1 MFGLGTVKSIFTILQ
16 SENSPWQVAG
26 GVAIGLFMGFS
37 PFNGPQNYLLML
49 LLFFTNVN
57 VASATLA
64 TALFSGVAALLDPVA
79 HKLGYSLLVS
89 NESLTPFWT
98 ALYNLP
104 IVPFTRFNNTVVLGS
119 FVLALIL
126 VVPVVLLTRALLLYY
141 RAHWRERVSKL
152 GVVKWMNNLNTAL
165 NIKEKIS

>member
-26 GVAIGLFMGFS
+26 GVAIGLFIGFS
-37 PFNGPQNYLLML
+37 PFNGPQNYLFMV

-64 TALFSGVAALLDPVA
+64 TALFSGLAVLLDPLA
-79 HKLGYSLLVS
+79 HRLGYALLVS
-89 NESLTPFWT
+89 NPDLTPFWT
-98 ALYNLP
+98 TLFNLP

-126 VVPVVLLTRALLLYY
+126 VLPVIFLTRGLILYY
-141 RAHWRERVSKL
+141 RAHWQERVAKV
-152 GVVKWMNNLNTAL
+152 GVVKWLNGLNTAL
-165 NIKEKIS
+165 GIKEKL